1 MLSFFEGGVD
11 VELGGGGGV
20 DLLSGAAVVVL
31 ELGGAVGLLWM
42 TYVVFV
48 VGAAVLDSSFL
59 GDEDDGAS
67 LGNWRGAW
75 EREL

>member
-1 MLSFFEGGVD
+1 M
-11 VELGGGGGV
+11 
-20 DLLSGAAVVVL
+20 L

-48 VGAAVLDSSFL
+48 VGAAVVVSSFL
-59 GDEDDGAS
+59 EDEDGGAS